1 MPKTLSRPRYKSPAI
16 TASRNPA
23 RASSRTSGRTPAIAA
38 VPSFQ
43 CSCGTLYHA
52 ADGKLPVGWT
62 QSAGAVFCT
71 DCTSAGVPLHDTGP
85 RRTGA
90 DARSDKVR
98 LRGEVMA
105 LLVEG
110 QRIMPPGAKVRTEW
124 VERVNALLADV
135 RRSAL

>member
-1 MPKTLSRPRYKSPAI
+1 MPKTLSRPRYKSPAV
-16 TASRNPA
+16 TAARNPA
-23 RASSRTSGRTPAIAA
+23 RASSRTPALAA

-71 DCTSAGVPLHDTGP
+71 DCTTAGVPLRDAAP
-85 RRTGA
+85 RRAGA

-110 QRIMPPGAKVRTEW
+110 QRIMPPGAKAREAW
-124 VERVNALLADV
+124 VQRVNALLADV
-135 RRSAL
+135 RRSAA